1 MQCCECMCFALL
13 MPSSSQS
20 YLSVLGYA
28 CIGGNADVVRQVMI
42 YGNMKNKPSE
52 VSFVNGISFCCMY

>member
-1 MQCCECMCFALL
+1 M
-13 MPSSSQS
+13 
-20 YLSVLGYA
+20 LGYA

-52 VSFVNGISFCCMY
+52 VSFVHDISFYCMY